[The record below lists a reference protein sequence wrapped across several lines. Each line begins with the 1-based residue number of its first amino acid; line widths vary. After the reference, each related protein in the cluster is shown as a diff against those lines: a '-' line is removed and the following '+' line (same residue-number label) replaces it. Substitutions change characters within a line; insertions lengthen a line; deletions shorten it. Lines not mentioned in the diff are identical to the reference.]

1 MIITIIN
8 INVNFIVE
16 ILFDEYIGIWYR
28 ITITI
33 MDINKTMLRDIHLAF
48 IKMHILYHAAQ
59 EEVFGIGLIKELK
72 RHGYKLSP
80 GTLYP
85 TLAKMQ
91 QSGLLTCECRTV
103 QHKQRKYY
111 RITRA
116 GEALLD
122 EVKEKLK
129 ELYDEI
135 VKENDT

>member
-1 MIITIIN
+1 MN
-8 INVNFIVE
+8 I
-16 ILFDEYIGIWYR
+16 D
-28 ITITI
+28 
-33 MDINKTMLRDIHLAF
+33 KTMLRDIHLAF
-48 IKMHILYHAAQ
+48 IKMHILYHAAN
-59 EEVFGIGLIKELK
+59 EEVFGMGLIKELK

-91 QSGLLTCECRTV
+91 ESGLLTCACRTV

-116 GEALLD
+116 GEDLLD
-122 EVKEKLK
+122 EVKEKLE

-135 VKENDT
+135 VKGNNK

>member
-1 MIITIIN
+1 
-8 INVNFIVE
+8 
-16 ILFDEYIGIWYR
+16 
-28 ITITI
+28 
-33 MDINKTMLRDIHLAF
+33 MDIDKTMLSDIHLAF
-48 IKMHILYHAAQ
+48 TKMHILYHAAKD
-59 EEVFGIGLIKELK
+59 EVFGIGLIKELK

-91 QSGLLTCECRTV
+91 LSGLLTCECRTV

-116 GEALLD
+116 GEALLG
-122 EVKEKLK
+122 EVKEKLE

-135 VKENDT
+135 VKENDK

>member
-1 MIITIIN
+1 MIVTIIN

-16 ILFDEYIGIWYR
+16 LLSDKHIGLRYR
-28 ITITI
+28 ISITI
-33 MDINKTMLRDIHLAF
+33 MDIDKTILRDIHLAF
-48 IKMHILYHAAQ
+48 IKMHILYHAAK
-59 EEVFGIGLIKELK
+59 EEVFGIGLIRELK

-103 QHKQRKYY
+103 QHKQQKYY

-116 GEALLD
+116 GEELLD
-122 EVKEKLK
+122 EVKKNLE

-135 VKENDT
+135 VKENGK

>member
-1 MIITIIN
+1 
-8 INVNFIVE
+8 
-16 ILFDEYIGIWYR
+16 
-28 ITITI
+28 
-33 MDINKTMLRDIHLAF
+33 MDIDKTMLRDIHLAF
-48 IKMHILYHAAQ
+48 IKMHILYHAAK
-59 EEVFGIGLIKELK
+59 EEVFGIGLIRELK

-116 GEALLD
+116 GEELLD

>member
-1 MIITIIN
+1 MDTKTAWIKWKFLYN
-8 INVNFIVE
+8 K
-16 ILFDEYIGIWYR
+16 YIGIRYR
-28 ITITI
+28 IPITTVDIDKTI
-33 MDINKTMLRDIHLAF
+33 LRDIHLALL
-48 IKMHILYHAAQ
+48 KMHTLYHAAK

-80 GTLYP
+80 GTLYS

-116 GEALLD
+116 GEELLD

-135 VKENDT
+135 VKENEK

>member
-1 MIITIIN
+1 
-8 INVNFIVE
+8 
-16 ILFDEYIGIWYR
+16 
-28 ITITI
+28 
-33 MDINKTMLRDIHLAF
+33 MDIDKTMLRDIHLAF
-48 IKMHILYHAAQ
+48 IKMHILYHAAK

-91 QSGLLTCECRTV
+91 QSGFLTCECRTV

-116 GEALLD
+116 GEDLLG
-122 EVKEKLK
+122 EVKEKLR

>member
-1 MIITIIN
+1 
-8 INVNFIVE
+8 
-16 ILFDEYIGIWYR
+16 
-28 ITITI
+28 
-33 MDINKTMLRDIHLAF
+33 MDIDNTMLRDIHLAF
-48 IKMHILYHAAQ
+48 IKLHILYHAAQ

-72 RHGYKLSP
+72 RHGYNLSP

-91 QSGLLTCECRTV
+91 ESGLLICECRTV

-116 GEALLD
+116 GEELLD
-122 EVKEKLK
+122 EVKGKLE

-135 VKENDT
+135 VKENDK

>member
-122 EVKEKLK
+122 EVKEKLE

>member
-1 MIITIIN
+1 MGDTISWP
-8 INVNFIVE
+8 IVE
-16 ILFDEYIGIWYR
+16 FLFDYYIGIWYR
-28 ITITI
+28 IPITI
-33 MDINKTMLRDIHLAF
+33 MDIDKTMLRDIHLAF
-48 IKMHILYHAAQ
+48 IKMHILYHAAK

-116 GEALLD
+116 GEDLLD
-122 EVKEKLK
+122 EVKEKLE

-135 VKENDT
+135 VKEHDK